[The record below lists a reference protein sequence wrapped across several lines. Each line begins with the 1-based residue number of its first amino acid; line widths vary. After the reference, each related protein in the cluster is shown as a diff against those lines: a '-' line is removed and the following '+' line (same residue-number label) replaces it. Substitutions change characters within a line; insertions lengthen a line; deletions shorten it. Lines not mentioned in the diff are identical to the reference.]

1 MVFFYN
7 SVNTELLKY
16 YLENDF
22 LFKKETQD
30 FILLNHGKKS
40 SSCENINFLADIKSI
55 HISDVDNN
63 NKNDLFIYPI
73 STGGNNEL
81 SFGIEDGYHMGK
93 TIFDFISK
101 KCIELLN
108 NKNFVLLLYF
118 GLEHEIKIEY
128 FSKIYIS
135 LQNNN
140 INPNKVWIVSNNFKA
155 HENNLQFL
163 EKFKLNL
170 SKKLNFLIYYEQ
182 METKAN
188 EMIGNSHL
196 FMDENDLLLNRK
208 NKCLFLNRRMHWHRK
223 AFLSLISNDNLFE
236 NNLISFNLDFES
248 KENDDFEDCI
258 NDDRYSNVDIFFTK
272 KQFETSVFN
281 ISEKYSILNGYKK
294 LNKIGKIVLDVDD
307 LYSIDGREL
316 EVDDIN
322 LYKNSYF
329 SLVSES
335 VFFERWNNFTTEK
348 ILKPIQQLHPFLVL
362 GKPHTLKYIKSYG
375 FKTFSDYW
383 DESYDEEII
392 DSKRLFKVYNIFKE
406 LCNKT
411 DEEWIEIYKSLKN
424 ILIYNRNLLKKYSY
438 KNQQNVFNNLN
449 KYISNEHIQK
459 NPKLLQAP

>member
-1 MVFFYN
+1 M
-7 SVNTELLKY
+7 
-16 YLENDF
+16 
-22 LFKKETQD
+22 
-30 FILLNHGKKS
+30 
-40 SSCENINFLADIKSI
+40 
-55 HISDVDNN
+55 
-63 NKNDLFIYPI
+63 
-73 STGGNNEL
+73 
-81 SFGIEDGYHMGK
+81 
-93 TIFDFISK
+93 
-101 KCIELLN
+101 
-108 NKNFVLLLYF
+108 
-118 GLEHEIKIEY
+118 
-128 FSKIYIS
+128 
-135 LQNNN
+135 
-140 INPNKVWIVSNNFKA
+140 
-155 HENNLQFL
+155 
-163 EKFKLNL
+163 
-170 SKKLNFLIYYEQ
+170 
-182 METKAN
+182 
-188 EMIGNSHL
+188 
-196 FMDENDLLLNRK
+196 
-208 NKCLFLNRRMHWHRK
+208 
-223 AFLSLISNDNLFE
+223 
-236 NNLISFNLDFES
+236 DFES